1 MFVNELLQGHML
13 SFLLATHVAMIRL
26 FEDPPACFPKW
37 WYHIALPQQCTR
49 VPAPPISST
58 CYCPSVEFEPV
69 QWCDLVFHCGSDLH
83 LMPSDVA
90 CLRHVYWDLYM
101 FCGVNVKILC
111 CFFFFL
117 LWRFCLIVCTFWNR
131 ECCQKEVLYFLPF
144 SGLTLSFF
152 LPVF

>member
-37 WYHIALPQQCTR
+37 WYHIALPQQCPR
-49 VPAPPISST
+49 VPAAPISST

-111 CFFFFL
+111 CFFLF
-117 LWRFCLIVCTFWNR
+117 
-131 ECCQKEVLYFLPF
+131 YFGVFVSLFVHFGIENVVRKRYCIF
-144 SGLTLSFF
+144 SHL
-152 LPVF
+152 VA